1 MKPPLGLE
9 RNFSMIAPLTCLL
22 TLGFTCQPLD
32 AMLSSLNALQ
42 LEETRDALVADA
54 RDESVSVVAL
64 AATPASASTVLLSVQ
79 KFYDASTD
87 LQANFEQ
94 NYFNPAFGD
103 RATTTR
109 GLLRLKKP
117 GKMVW
122 DYEGKSNPDFYA
134 DGDMLWVIEH
144 DTRQVVSRS
153 VSGDSEVAAAMKF
166 LFGGQE
172 LLREFK
178 VRFAAKA
185 RADRYGDDGHHVIEL
200 KPKLKSSA
208 YKGLALVVDKITGRV
223 DQFVV
228 YNQDGSTNHFRLDKV
243 KANTGIADGVFEF
256 RVPRG
261 YVETKA

>member
-1 MKPPLGLE
+1 
-9 RNFSMIAPLTCLL
+9 MIAPLTCLL

-32 AMLSSLNALQ
+32 AMLSSLDALE
-42 LEETRDALVADA
+42 LPAAEEEAVHAVVVEETVMSASVATPA
-54 RDESVSVVAL
+54 PV
-64 AATPASASTVLLSVQ
+64 PASASVVLQSVQ
-79 KFYDASTD
+79 KFYDATAD

-94 NYFNPAFGD
+94 TYFNPAFGD
-103 RATTTR
+103 RPTTTR

-134 DGDMLWVIEH
+134 DGDTLWVIEH
-144 DTRQVVSRS
+144 DTRQVVSRA

-172 LLREFK
+172 LLQEFK

-185 RADRYGDDGHHVIEL
+185 RADRYGDAAHHVIEL
-200 KPKLKSSA
+200 KPKLKSAA
-208 YKGLALVVDKITGRV
+208 YKGLALVVDKTTGRV
-223 DQFVV
+223 DQFIV

-243 KANTGIADGVFEF
+243 KANNGIADGIFEF

-261 YVETKA
+261 YVQTKT

>member
-1 MKPPLGLE
+1 
-9 RNFSMIAPLTCLL
+9 MIAPLTCLL

-32 AMLSSLNALQ
+32 AMLSSLDT
-42 LEETRDALVADA
+42 LELPAVETSVAEEA
-54 RDESVSVVAL
+54 PVAMSSVAAPSV
-64 AATPASASTVLLSVQ
+64 TPASASAVLQSVQ
-79 KFYDASTD
+79 KFYDATAD
-87 LQANFEQ
+87 LQADFEQ
-94 NYFNPAFGD
+94 TYFNPAFGD
-103 RATTTR
+103 RPTTTR
-109 GLLRLKKP
+109 GVLRLKKP

-122 DYEGKSNPDFYA
+122 DYAGKGDPDFYA
-134 DGDMLWVIEH
+134 DGELLWVIEH

-172 LLREFK
+172 LLAEFK

-185 RADRYGDDGHHVIEL
+185 RADRYGDASHHVIEL

-223 DQFVV
+223 DQFIV

-243 KANTGIADGVFEF
+243 KANNGIADGVFEF

-261 YVETKA
+261 YVRTKT